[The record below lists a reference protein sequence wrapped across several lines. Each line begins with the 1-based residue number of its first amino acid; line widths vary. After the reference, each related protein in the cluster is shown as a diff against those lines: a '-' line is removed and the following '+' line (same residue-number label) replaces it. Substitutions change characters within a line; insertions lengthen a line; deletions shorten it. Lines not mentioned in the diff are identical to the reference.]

1 MSNKFPVT
9 NDPKV
14 AAQLLWRGYGVG
26 LTDIAEYEASLA
38 GAKLKLFKR
47 VFGGS
52 RQFMNA
58 RTSFVIAKTIVEDLG
73 S

>member
-1 MSNKFPVT
+1 MSKKFPVT

-14 AAQLLWRGYGVG
+14 AAEFLRRGYGIG
-26 LTDIAEYEASLA
+26 LTDIAEYEASLM
-38 GAKLKLFKR
+38 GARLKLFKR

-52 RQFMNA
+52 RQYMNA
-58 RTSFVIAKTIVEDLG
+58 RTSFVIAKTMVEDSG